1 MTSGT
6 FGNSPRNVA
15 RGPGWVTFDLS
26 LQREIRFT
34 PRFNATLRWDIFN
47 VFNRANFGLPERNI
61 TAATAGVIS
70 TLAGDPRV
78 MQLSVRVAFLGT
90 EERRDQSGTRQPPLE
105 LRRSTEAFGDRR
117 KASSTARRIAKVLF
131 QRILRDRRSLASIR
145 VGPQGRLLYSE
156 PMTAAKPIAGDYA
169 SDVVGLGAN
178 SVDYVHLLP
187 GYPQPFGSYAKM
199 KIERQEV
206 LCGGQTATAMCA
218 CARLGL
224 RARYAGVTGT
234 DENGRRV
241 RNELKRR
248 GIDLTDVI
256 IRDAQNQ
263 FAVILVDETNG
274 DRIVLWD
281 RDERLMMRDRDMPVE
296 AIASTRVLH
305 VDDVDQD
312 AAIRAA
318 EIARESWGDDDE
330 RYRSADGSHG
340 RTDGGG
346 IDSDLRAARP
356 DPSERYQRSRTVA
369 AGAASA
375 ASPNCSA

>member
-1 MTSGT
+1 
-6 FGNSPRNVA
+6 
-15 RGPGWVTFDLS
+15 
-26 LQREIRFT
+26 
-34 PRFNATLRWDIFN
+34 
-47 VFNRANFGLPERNI
+47 
-61 TAATAGVIS
+61 
-70 TLAGDPRV
+70 
-78 MQLSVRVAFLGT
+78 
-90 EERRDQSGTRQPPLE
+90 
-105 LRRSTEAFGDRR
+105 
-117 KASSTARRIAKVLF
+117 
-131 QRILRDRRSLASIR
+131 
-145 VGPQGRLLYSE
+145 
-156 PMTAAKPIAGDYA
+156 MTAAKPASETA

-199 KIERQEV
+199 KIERQEI

-241 RNELKRR
+241 RNELRRR

-281 RDERLMMRDRDMPVE
+281 RDDQLLMRERDMPIE

-305 VDDVDQD
+305 VDDVDQA

-318 EIARESWGDDDE
+318 GIAREHGVTTTSDIDRLTDRTPELIDAVSIPIFAQHVPARVSGFTDPEQSLAALRRPHHTMLCVTLGEQGAMAIDDHGTHYAPAFAVDAVDTTGAGDVFRAGFIYAWLRGWPTDDIL
-330 RYRSADGSHG
+330 RFANAAAAVSCTRLGAL
-340 RTDGGG
+340 GG
-346 IDSDLRAARP
+346 IPSLEEVEALAATGKAR
-356 DPSERYQRSRTVA
+356 V
-369 AGAASA
+369 
-375 ASPNCSA
+375 